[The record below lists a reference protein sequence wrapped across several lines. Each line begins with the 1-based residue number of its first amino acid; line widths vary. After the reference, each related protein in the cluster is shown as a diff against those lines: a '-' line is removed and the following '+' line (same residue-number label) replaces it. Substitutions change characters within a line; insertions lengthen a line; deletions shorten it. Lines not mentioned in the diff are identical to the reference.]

1 MRWHSVEQYC
11 VVPHGQFSKVLG
23 FAPQI
28 VHVKRSCSAFARAFF
43 SSYSR
48 CFSTYSAFM
57 IVRGGARAI
66 VLPLL
71 TQNRSKSYPRA
82 KPTPRASHS
91 CRSPNPL
98 GVVFL
103 APGGRRVQKRE
114 APDREGRRGEERR
127 DDDAKAKHDSPARKR
142 SISGSGDD
150 AA

>member
-57 IVRGGARAI
+57 IVCGAARGLYSQF
-66 VLPLL
+66 LP
-71 TQNRSKSYPRA
+71 QNRK
-82 KPTPRASHS
+82 
-91 CRSPNPL
+91 NL
-98 GVVFL
+98 
-103 APGGRRVQKRE
+103 
-114 APDREGRRGEERR
+114 
-127 DDDAKAKHDSPARKR
+127 
-142 SISGSGDD
+142 SI
-150 AA
+150 